1 MTSASVSGMAASIRA
16 ATESETFDLA
26 GYSVSTIQTTIRDAF
41 SEPFVL
47 LRDPRGM
54 IRITLVTGAGKLARQ
69 KYDPDA
75 AKIVTTTLRD
85 LGYEE
90 DRAASCVVECAGSFK
105 LQHDTGKNLK
115 TVVVFPRIKQV
126 DLTGLE
132 GGVAA
137 LSTTNSTTTTNSIL
151 QEGTPEAMIAM
162 SSKPV
167 FERILSSKCPSWS
180 QKKALVTVIES
191 LKGRFSQLDER
202 LLQGSQLS
210 DAEQTFYDSVS
221 LDSLEAKEAL
231 VRKEMQAQVEA
242 GTLTKPE
249 LKTLIQQVTDRLDN
263 LQGEINDSGDKPKK
277 AEKLQAMKL
286 KLEQRR
292 ELLSAIQPKAPHK
305 LRHDAEIQK
314 LLSEIAPLQKIEDD
328 AKGRL
333 MTMKETQ
340 MMGRKT
346 EILEQIAQLE
356 ASSREWFED
365 DEAFSARV
373 ALTHQAFATKQKLQ
387 NKKQAKS
394 TSVTTMA
401 NFKPTTKFIT
411 PGTKVGG
418 GGGGGAWGT
427 KPVPKAKKT
436 PSGVFAAM
444 MMDSDSD

>member
-1 MTSASVSGMAASIRA
+1 MTSSVSGMAASIRA

-26 GYSVSTIQTTIRDAF
+26 GNSVSTIQTLIRDAF

-75 AKIVTTTLRD
+75 AKVVTTTLRE

-90 DRAASCVVECAGSFK
+90 DRAASCVVECAGSYK

-126 DLTGLE
+126 DVTGLE
-132 GGVAA
+132 AGVTA
-137 LSTTNSTTTTNSIL
+137 LSTANATTTTTSLL
-151 QEGTPEAMIAM
+151 QEGTPQAMIAM
-162 SSKPV
+162 ASKPV
-167 FERILSSKCPSWS
+167 FERMLSTKCPSWS
-180 QKKALVTVIES
+180 QKKALITVIES
-191 LKGRFSQLDER
+191 LKGTFTQLDER

-231 VRKEMQAQVEA
+231 VRKEMQAQVES
-242 GTLTKPE
+242 GVLTKSE
-249 LKTLIQQVTDRLDN
+249 LKTLVQQVTDRLDN
-263 LQGEINDSGDKPKK
+263 LEREINDSRDKPKK
-277 AEKLQAMKL
+277 VEKLQAMKS

-292 ELLSAIQPKAPHK
+292 ESLSAIQPKAPHK

-314 LLSEIAPLQKIEDD
+314 LLSEVAPLQKLEDD

-333 MTMKETQ
+333 MTIKETQ
-340 MMGRKT
+340 MVGRKT

-356 ASSREWFED
+356 ESSREWFED
-365 DEAFSARV
+365 DETFSDRV

-387 NKKQAKS
+387 NKKVNKS
-394 TSVTTMA
+394 TTSGTTVG
-401 NFKPTTKFIT
+401 FKPTTKFIT
-411 PGTKVGG
+411 PGMKAA
-418 GGGGGAWGT
+418 GGGGAWGT
-427 KPVPKAKKT
+427 KPAPKAKKS